1 MYPGRV
7 DLIRHLLPQ
16 IDAFLP
22 SDQEVR
28 SLFGEDVDLWE
39 TAEVLCRW
47 GAPLVVVKMGDEGVL
62 VQEGSHGRRTHLPAY
77 HQPGDPRVVDV
88 TGAGDAFCGGFM
100 VGLARTGDPL
110 SAARLGLVSASSVI
124 EGYGALYA
132 LTVPAAHWRSRC

>member
-1 MYPGRV
+1 MNPGRI
-7 DLIRHLLPQ
+7 DHIRRLLPQ

-28 SLFGEDVDLWE
+28 SLFSEDVDL
-39 TAEVLCRW
+39 AEAAEILCRW
-47 GAPLVVVKMGDEGVL
+47 GAPLVVVKMGDQGVL
-62 VQEGSHGRRTHLPAY
+62 VQEGSKGRLTHLPAY

-100 VGLARTGDPL
+100 VGLARNGDPR
-110 SAARLGLVSASSVI
+110 SAARMGAVSASAVI

-132 LTVPAAHWRSRC
+132 LTIPAAHWRSRC